1 MQLLKIGIVGGGF
14 SGIITAIQLIQ
25 KAEIPLSVSIVNE
38 RETLC
43 KGIAFNAYS
52 DKHLLNVI
60 AGKMSAFPDKPG
72 NFIDWVLRQPGYNV
86 MDRTLLANSFL
97 PRRLYG
103 QYLSELWAEYT
114 ELAMQKNIQITIL
127 DATVLDLELQ
137 DDFVSLWL
145 DNDQHVSFN
154 EVVIATGNHLPRN
167 PAIADMNFYQS
178 SNYFGDPWKQDAVRN
193 VDEHYPVLIIGN
205 GLTMVDTV
213 LGLLESGYKH
223 DIYSISPNG
232 FNILPHRHNG
242 LTYTKLT
249 EELHDSMRLTELV
262 ALVHKHV
269 KAVREF
275 GVTAEPVID
284 SLRPHTQK
292 FWQSFTDEEKL
303 LFMKRFRHLWGVA
316 RHRIPLHTHDK
327 LQQLRIEGRLHIVSG
342 KLLNMTDREDA
353 VLVEYNDKKH
363 HQRKVLSVG
372 RVINCTGPETDLML
386 MSNNFLK
393 NCLLKNIIS
402 QDPLKLGIRADT
414 QTYQVKNKEGFCAAN
429 VYTIGSNLKG
439 ELWESTAV
447 NELRLQAD
455 KLAATILQKYISVK
469 ALTVLPQPV

>member
-1 MQLLKIGIVGGGF
+1 MPSLNIGIVGGGF
-14 SGIITAIQLIQ
+14 SGIITAVQLIQ
-25 KAEIPLSVSIVNE
+25 KAEIPLVISIINE

-43 KGIAFNAYS
+43 KGIAYNAYS

-60 AGKMSAFPDKPG
+60 AGKMSAFADKPG
-72 NFIDWVLRQPGYNV
+72 HFIDWVLRQPGYKV
-86 MDRTLLANSFL
+86 MDRTLLSNSFL

-103 QYLSELWAEYT
+103 QYLCALWAEYA
-114 ELAMQKNIQITIL
+114 ELATQKNIQITIL
-127 DATVLDLELQ
+127 DATVLDLEIH
-137 DDFVSLWL
+137 DDLVSLWL

-154 EVVIATGNHLPRN
+154 EIVIATGNHLPRN

-178 SNYFGDPWKQDAVRN
+178 HNYYGDPWKQEAVCN

-213 LGLLESGYKH
+213 LGLLESGFKQ

-249 EELHDSMRLTELV
+249 EELKDSMRLTDLV

-269 KAVREF
+269 KAVRDF

-327 LQQLRIEGRLHIVSG
+327 LQQLRIEGKLHIVSG
-342 KLLNMTDREDA
+342 RLLNMTDRGDA
-353 VLVEYNDKKH
+353 VLVEYNDKKQ

-386 MSNNFLK
+386 MPNNFLK
-393 NCLLKNIIS
+393 NCLLKNIIA

-414 QTYQVKNKEGFCAAN
+414 HTYQVKNKEGICAAN

-447 NELRLQAD
+447 NELRSQAD
-455 KLAATILQKYISVK
+455 KLASTILQKYIRV
-469 ALTVLPQPV
+469 AATTVLPQPV